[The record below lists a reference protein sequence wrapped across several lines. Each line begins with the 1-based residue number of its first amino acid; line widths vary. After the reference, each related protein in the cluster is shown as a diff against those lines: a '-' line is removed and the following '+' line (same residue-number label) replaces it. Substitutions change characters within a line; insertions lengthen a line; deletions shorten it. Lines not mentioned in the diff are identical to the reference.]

1 MRSPR
6 ANPACC
12 NAERTL
18 FNRRDK
24 PQTLLAGI
32 IASNIAGGTESRRLL
47 WLGDRRGLHNLEEFA
62 IKRADTEFAKAGPT
76 SHFKALPDPLR
87 VQYLLNL
94 NEREPG
100 MTAGMFA
107 HRYEQRH
114 GLRLIFRYGSLFEK
128 TETSFHRAAGAS
140 RSAPLGP
147 VQDHTGRQ
155 SLCLG
160 FTQTCM

>member
-1 MRSPR
+1 M
-6 ANPACC
+6 
-12 NAERTL
+12 
-18 FNRRDK
+18 
-24 PQTLLAGI
+24 
-32 IASNIAGGTESRRLL
+32 
-47 WLGDRRGLHNLEEFA
+47 
-62 IKRADTEFAKAGPT
+62 
-76 SHFKALPDPLR
+76 
-87 VQYLLNL
+87 QYLLNL

-107 HRYEQRH
+107 HRSEQRH

-155 SLCLG
+155 NLCLG
-160 FTQTCM
+160 FTRRLSDLHVVDGLR